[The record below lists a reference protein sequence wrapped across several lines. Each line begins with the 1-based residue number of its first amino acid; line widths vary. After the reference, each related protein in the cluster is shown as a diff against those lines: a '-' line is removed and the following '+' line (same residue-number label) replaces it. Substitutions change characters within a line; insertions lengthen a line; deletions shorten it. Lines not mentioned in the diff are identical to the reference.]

1 MTLSSNLSLFSL
13 TNFQPVSFPVT
24 VVSAILVAR
33 AFSSRLVRG
42 IFPLIVG
49 FPPAIVCRS
58 LKPSWKARLCG
69 FFDPEARTN
78 CQQLVLQSVLAFSA
92 VPNTVIKDFL
102 WSQ

>member
-13 TNFQPVSFPVT
+13 TNFQTVSFPVT

-33 AFSSRLVRG
+33 AFFSRLVRG
-42 IFPLIVG
+42 IFPLRVG

-69 FFDPEARTN
+69 LFDPEARTN
-78 CQQLVLQSVLAFSA
+78 
-92 VPNTVIKDFL
+92 
-102 WSQ
+102 